1 MSVAK
6 KITAGGCREMSDPKS
21 QRGVELDLSNSF
33 FPSLDEA
40 LEILTASRGGRVLA
54 VSEVVRVAD
63 EVARA
68 LLGPNSDLHLAITL
82 SRLLIGISF
91 DSHRRG
97 YEEGLEEAAQTVQLI
112 SGEELLGYVKTIR
125 REKAGEAMTSPR
137 SVCAWEQ
144 DEEGNWETGCG
155 GMWTLM
161 EGTPAENEM
170 KFCPRCGGKLEF
182 TEHKE
187 EPC

>member
-1 MSVAK
+1 MSNPIEDAAHWVERNSTK
-6 KITAGGCREMSDPKS
+6 LDPDFVWRLKWRS
-21 QRGVELDLSNSF
+21 A
-33 FPSLDEA
+33 PK
-40 LEILTASRGGRVLA
+40 
-54 VSEVVRVAD
+54 EVKDAY
-63 EVARA
+63 
-68 LLGPNSDLHLAITL
+68 
-82 SRLLIGISF
+82 
-91 DSHRRG
+91 RRG

-125 REKAGEAMTSPR
+125 REKAGEAITFPR

-155 GMWTLM
+155 GMWTLL
-161 EGTPAENEM
+161 EGKPTDHKM

-182 TEHKE
+182 TEYKE